1 MAISRVEKSNSAYSR
16 ANTTTLTFHS
26 TFLAK
31 RETISVYQ
39 SIDASTKMTNNI
51 PIIVLLHG
59 VYGAHWVWT
68 ELGGAHVV
76 YEQLKQQ
83 GLKDFVLVMPSDG
96 SLWDGSGYLPLT
108 HHGDFERWIVE
119 DVINGVIEN
128 IDGVSEQSNVYI
140 SGLSMG
146 GYGALRLG
154 AKYPDKFK
162 GISAHSSVTS
172 LNDLQQFIENP
183 VSDYQCD
190 FEQEADLSYWFKKNA
205 NLLPPLRLDC
215 GKSDSLF
222 KSNVQLCKVLDELQI
237 SYKFESLEGSHEW
250 PYWHK
255 NLVKTLW
262 FFNEIEDTQVSNL
275 SSA

>member
-1 MAISRVEKSNSAYSR
+1 MTVLRVEKSNDAYSR
-16 ANTTTLTFHS
+16 ANTTLLTLHS
-26 TFLAK
+26 SFLAK
-31 RETISVYQ
+31 RETITVYQ
-39 SIDASTKMTNNI
+39 SGTASSKISNDT

-59 VYGAHWVWT
+59 VYGAHWAWM

-76 YEQLKQQ
+76 YEQLKQE

-108 HHGDFERWIVE
+108 HHGDFEQWIVE
-119 DVINGVIEN
+119 DVIQGVIDN

-140 SGLSMG
+140 AGLSMG

-154 AKYPDKFK
+154 AKYPEKFN
-162 GISAHSSVTS
+162 GISAHSAVTS
-172 LNDLQQFIENP
+172 LSDLQQFIEYP

-190 FEQEADLSYWFKKNA
+190 FEQEADLNYWLENNA
-205 NLLPPLRLDC
+205 HSLPPLRLDC

-222 KSNVQLCKVLDELQI
+222 ESNLQLCKALDDLEI
-237 SYKFESLEGSHEW
+237 SYKFEGLEGSHEW

-255 NLVKTLW
+255 NLAKTLW
-262 FFNEIEDTQVSNL
+262 FFDQIETTKSN
-275 SSA
+275 